1 MNIIVP
7 IPTPI
12 FIIDG
17 NKNMGNS
24 GFWLVIGLSIVLII
38 LTLYVIYT
46 FAISDAFKED
56 ISDFFKDLFKG
67 FINQ

>member
-12 FIIDG
+12 FINNG
-17 NKNMGNS
+17 NTNIGNS
-24 GFWLVIGLSIVLII
+24 GFWLLIGLTIVLII
-38 LTLYVIYT
+38 LLLYVIYT

>member
-1 MNIIVP
+1 MNIIIP

-12 FIIDG
+12 FINDS
-17 NKNMGNS
+17 NTNMGNS
-24 GFWLVIGLSIVLII
+24 GFWLIIGLTIILII
-38 LTLYVIYT
+38 LTLCMIYT
-46 FAISDAFKED
+46 FAVSDSFKEN

>member
-12 FIIDG
+12 FINDG
-17 NKNMGNS
+17 NTNMSNS
-24 GFWLVIGLSIVLII
+24 EFWLLIGSGIVLII
-38 LTLYVIYT
+38 MTLYVIYT

>member
-12 FIIDG
+12 FINDG
-17 NKNMGNS
+17 NTNMGDS
-24 GFWLVIGLSIVLII
+24 GFWLIISLTIVLII
-38 LTLYVIYT
+38 MTLYIIYT
-46 FAISDAFKED
+46 FAISDFFKEN